1 MATEM
6 ISSPLPGKVL
16 SIKVAA
22 GQAVKEGDLLL
33 TIEAMKMENEIVA
46 TIDGTVEEVMVSAED
61 TVQIGDS
68 LVSIDEG

>member
-1 MATEM
+1 MTTEM

-68 LVSIDEG
+68 LISIAEG

>member
-1 MATEM
+1 MASEV

-46 TIDGTVEEVMVSAED
+46 TIDGTVAEVMVSPED

-68 LVSIDEG
+68 LISIDEG

>member
-46 TIDGTVEEVMVSAED
+46 TIDGTVEEVMVAAED

-68 LVSIDEG
+68 LISIAEV

>member
-1 MATEM
+1 MATEL
-6 ISSPLPGKVL
+6 ITSPLPGKIL
-16 SIKVAA
+16 GIKVAA

-46 TIDGTVEEVMVSAED
+46 TIDGTVEEVMVKAED

-68 LVSIDEG
+68 LISIAEG

>member
-1 MATEM
+1 MASEL

-16 SIKVAA
+16 SVKVAA

-46 TIDGTVEEVMVSAED
+46 PIDGNVSEVMVSAED
-61 TVQIGDS
+61 TVQIGDG
-68 LVSIDEG
+68 LISIEEG